1 MARTAPFDNFSA
13 DYEAWFEQH
22 PEVYAAEVEAV
33 RRLLPPFEKGI
44 EIGVGSGRFSLPFG
58 IREGIEPS
66 EKMAEIAR
74 KKGIKTLYG
83 VAEALPLAD
92 ASYDLALMVTTIC
105 FVDDALQSLNE
116 ICRILQP
123 DGYVIIG
130 FVDRASKI
138 GHAYERH
145 RKESR
150 FYGEATFYTA
160 QEVRRLL
167 EEAGF
172 GDISCVQTIFGDSL
186 QDADTSIREGYGAG
200 AFVAM
205 RAQKRD

>member
-1 MARTAPFDNFSA
+1 MAKTAPFDNFSA

-33 RRLLPPFEKGI
+33 GRLLPPFEKGI

-58 IREGIEPS
+58 IKEGIEPS

-74 KKGIKTLYG
+74 KRGIKTFYG

-92 ASYDLALMVTTIC
+92 DSYDLALMVTTIC
-105 FVDDALQSLNE
+105 FVDDALQSLKE
-116 ICRILQP
+116 IFRILQP
-123 DGYVIIG
+123 GGSVIIG
-130 FVDRASKI
+130 FVDRASQI
-138 GHAYERH
+138 GHAYEQH
-145 RKESR
+145 RNKSR
-150 FYGEATFYTA
+150 FYASATFYTA
-160 QEVRRLL
+160 QEVRRML

-172 GDISCVQTIFGDSL
+172 GDISCVQTIFGGSL
-186 QDADTSIREGYGAG
+186 KDADTSVREGCGTG

-205 RAQKRD
+205 RARKRG